1 MDVRREPRP
10 ASAAKQPANRGGL
23 WSLGDVLD
31 ELMPRYAPA
40 AEVRTENVIVGRLDF
55 GWRATEA
62 ELAACL

>member
-1 MDVRREPRP
+1 MDTRKESRP
-10 ASAAKQPANRGGL
+10 HSAAKHPGNRGGL

-40 AEVRTENVIVGRLDF
+40 AEVRAEPAIVGRVDL